1 MENIINKIIELDA
14 SAKNKILKI
23 KEKEDNI
30 ETYISEQIE
39 KEKEV
44 IDSRFL
50 FKKKKMQEKYDEMFE
65 KRKTEIDNDKNE
77 QIQQLK
83 AKYEIER
90 EKIINKVIE
99 EIIWK
104 RTENENSGS
113 KISKS

>member
-99 EIIWK
+99 EII
-104 RTENENSGS
+104 
-113 KISKS
+113 

>member
-50 FKKKKMQEKYDEMFE
+50 FKKKKIQEKYDEMFE
-65 KRKTEIDNDKNE
+65 KRK
-77 QIQQLK
+77 
-83 AKYEIER
+83 
-90 EKIINKVIE
+90 
-99 EIIWK
+99 
-104 RTENENSGS
+104 
-113 KISKS
+113 

>member
-14 SAKNKILKI
+14 SVKNKILKI

-99 EIIWK
+99 EII
-104 RTENENSGS
+104 
-113 KISKS
+113 